1 VIKKEFYNF
10 ETENGNSKI
19 NIKNLEEKKMK
30 KIIILSLIIVL
41 LMGISFSVGSAKEFK
56 PKAEYTMTV
65 NVNPAFGWGMSAQKW
80 CDLIN
85 ERTDGKINVKP
96 YWGSQL
102 LAGKQM
108 NWFQAVAEGSI
119 DFAVESTINSSAVV
133 KSHNLFSLPFFINTF
148 ENLDKIEYGETG
160 KKMFAEMEKMQ
171 VKALAWGENGFR
183 QITNNIRPV
192 RTPEDMKGLR
202 LRVCPTPIYDDIFK
216 QLGADPIH
224 MNWGDAVTGF
234 QQGAVDGQENPYGV
248 LLPVKIWEYH
258 KYATNWNYLVD
269 PLLFVVNK
277 GVWDSFPE
285 DIQIIIKEAAEEAGI
300 WEKAFVR
307 RGLDG
312 DISIN
317 ILKDK
322 FGETLEILDQVAYVK
337 TMGMEVIEL
346 TAAELRAF
354 KEATKPVLDKWISEV
369 GVDFVAAA
377 TLDMSK

>member
-1 VIKKEFYNF
+1 
-10 ETENGNSKI
+10 
-19 NIKNLEEKKMK
+19 MK
-30 KIIILSLIIVL
+30 KITILSLVILL
-41 LMGISFSVGSAKEFK
+41 LMGIVFSVSSAKEFK

-65 NVNPAFGWGMSAQKW
+65 NVNPAFGWGMSAEKW
-80 CDLIN
+80 CDLIK

-108 NWFQAVAEGSI
+108 NWFQAVAEGSV

-133 KSHNLFSLPFFINTF
+133 KSHNLFSLPFFINTY
-148 ENLDKIEYGETG
+148 ENLDKIEYVETG
-160 KKMFAEMEKMQ
+160 KNMFAEMEKMQ

-183 QITNNIRPV
+183 QLTNNVRPV

-277 GVWDSFPE
+277 KVWDSFPE
-285 DIQIIIKEAAEEAGI
+285 DMQTIIKEAAEEAAM

-317 ILKDK
+317 ILKET
-322 FGETLEILDQVAYVK
+322 FGETPEISDQVAYVK
-337 TMGMEVIEL
+337 SKGLEVVEL
-346 TAAELRAF
+346 TKAELNAF
-354 KEATKPVLDKWISEV
+354 KEATKPVLDKWINEV

-377 TLDMSK
+377 KLDMAK

>member
-1 VIKKEFYNF
+1 
-10 ETENGNSKI
+10 
-19 NIKNLEEKKMK
+19 MK
-30 KIIILSLIIVL
+30 KITILSLVVVL
-41 LMGISFSVGSAKEFK
+41 LMGISFSACSAKEFK

-65 NVNPAFGWGMSAQKW
+65 NVNPAFGWGMGAQKW
-80 CDLIN
+80 CELIA
-85 ERTDGKINVKP
+85 ERTGGKINVKP

-133 KSHNLFSLPFFINTF
+133 KSHNLFSLPFFINTY

-183 QITNNIRPV
+183 QLTNNVRPV
-192 RTPEDMKGLR
+192 RTPEDMIGLR

-277 GVWDSFPE
+277 RVWDSFPE
-285 DIQIIIKEAAEEAGI
+285 DIQTIIKEAAEEAGM

-317 ILKDK
+317 ILKDT
-322 FGETLEILDQVAYVK
+322 FGETPEILDQVAYVK
-337 TMGMEVIEL
+337 SKGTEVIEL
-346 TAAELRAF
+346 TEAELRAF
-354 KEATKPVLDKWISEV
+354 KEATKPVLDKWIDEV
-369 GVDFVAAA
+369 GTDFVVSAK
-377 TLDMSK
+377 LDMAK

>member
-1 VIKKEFYNF
+1 
-10 ETENGNSKI
+10 
-19 NIKNLEEKKMK
+19 
-30 KIIILSLIIVL
+30 
-41 LMGISFSVGSAKEFK
+41 
-56 PKAEYTMTV
+56 
-65 NVNPAFGWGMSAQKW
+65 
-80 CDLIN
+80 
-85 ERTDGKINVKP
+85 
-96 YWGSQL
+96 
-102 LAGKQM
+102 
-108 NWFQAVAEGSI
+108 
-119 DFAVESTINSSAVV
+119 
-133 KSHNLFSLPFFINTF
+133 
-148 ENLDKIEYGETG
+148 
-160 KKMFAEMEKMQ
+160 MFAEMEKMQ

-285 DIQIIIKEAAEEAGI
+285 DIQTIIKEAAEEAGI

-317 ILKDK
+317 ILKET
-322 FGETLEILDQVAYVK
+322 FGETPEILDQIAYVK
-337 TMGMEVIEL
+337 TKGMEVVEL
-346 TAAELRAF
+346 TEAELTAF
-354 KEATKPVLDKWISEV
+354 KEATKPVLDKWIDEV
-369 GVDFVAAA
+369 GVDFVASAK
-377 TLDMSK
+377 LDMAE

>member
-1 VIKKEFYNF
+1 
-10 ETENGNSKI
+10 
-19 NIKNLEEKKMK
+19 MK
-30 KIIILSLIIVL
+30 KITILSLVVLL
-41 LMGISFSVGSAKEFK
+41 LMGIGFSISNTKEFK

-65 NVNPAFGWGMSAQKW
+65 NVNPAFGWGMGAQKW
-80 CDLIN
+80 CDLIK
-85 ERTDGKINVKP
+85 ERTGGKINVKP

-119 DFAVESTINSSAVV
+119 DFAVESTINSSSIV
-133 KSHNLFSLPFFINTF
+133 KSHNLFSLPFFINTY

-160 KKMFAEMEKMQ
+160 KKMFAEMDKMQ

-183 QITNNIRPV
+183 QLTNNVRPV

-202 LRVCPTPIYDDIFK
+202 LRVCPAPIYDDIFK
-216 QLGADPIH
+216 QLGAVPIN

-234 QQGAVDGQENPYGV
+234 QQGVVDGQENPYGV

-258 KYATNWNYLVD
+258 KYVTNWNYLVD

-277 GVWDSFPE
+277 RVWDSFPE
-285 DIQIIIKEAAEEAGI
+285 DIQTIIKEAAEEAGM

-317 ILKDK
+317 ILKET
-322 FGETLEILDQVAYVK
+322 FGETFEISDQVAYIK
-337 TMGMEVIEL
+337 SKGIEVVEL
-346 TAAELRAF
+346 NKAELIAF
-354 KEATKPVLDKWISEV
+354 KEATKPVLDKWINEV
-369 GVDFVAAA
+369 GVDFVSAAK
-377 TLDMSK
+377 LDMTK

>member
-1 VIKKEFYNF
+1 
-10 ETENGNSKI
+10 
-19 NIKNLEEKKMK
+19 MK
-30 KIIILSLIIVL
+30 KIIILSLVVL
-41 LMGISFSVGSAKEFK
+41 LFIGIIFSVSSAKEFT

-65 NVNPAFGWGMSAQKW
+65 NVSAAFGWGMSAQKW
-80 CDLIN
+80 CDLIK
-85 ERTDGKINVKP
+85 ERTGGQINVKP

-119 DFAVESTINSSAVV
+119 DFAVESTINSSSVV
-133 KSHNLFSLPFFINTF
+133 KSHNLFSLPFFINTY
-148 ENLDKIEYGETG
+148 ENLDKIEYGKTG

-183 QITNNIRPV
+183 QLTNNVRAV

-285 DIQIIIKEAAEEAGI
+285 DIQTIIKEAAEEAGI

-317 ILKDK
+317 ILKET
-322 FGETLEILDQVAYVK
+322 FGETPEILDQIAYVK
-337 TMGMEVIEL
+337 TKGMEVVEL
-346 TAAELRAF
+346 TEAELTAF
-354 KEATKPVLDKWISEV
+354 KEATKPVLDKWIDEV
-369 GVDFVAAA
+369 GVDFVASAK
-377 TLDMSK
+377 LDMTK

>member
-1 VIKKEFYNF
+1 
-10 ETENGNSKI
+10 
-19 NIKNLEEKKMK
+19 MK
-30 KIIILSLIIVL
+30 KLIILSLVILII
-41 LMGISFSVGSAKEFK
+41 MSVSLSICSAKEFK
-56 PKAEYTMTV
+56 PKAEYTLTL
-65 NVNPAFGWGMSAQKW
+65 NVGPAFGWGMGAVKW
-80 CDLIN
+80 CDLIKEKTN
-85 ERTDGKINVKP
+85 GKIIVKP
-96 YWGSQL
+96 YFGSQL

-133 KSHNLFSLPFFINTF
+133 KSHNLFSLPFFINTY
-148 ENLDKIEYGETG
+148 ENLDKIEYGKTG
-160 KKMFAEMEKMQ
+160 EKMFAEMEKMQ

-183 QITNNIRPV
+183 QLTNNV
-192 RTPEDMKGLR
+192 RLVSKPEDMKGLR

-248 LLPVKIWEYH
+248 LLPLKVWEYH
-258 KYATNWNYLVD
+258 KYVTNWTYLCD

-277 GVWDSFPE
+277 RVWDSFPE
-285 DIQIIIKEAAEEAGI
+285 DIQTIVKETAEEAGM

-317 ILKDK
+317 ILKNK
-322 FGETLEILDQVAYVK
+322 FGETPEILDQVTYVK
-337 TMGMEVIEL
+337 SKGMEVVVL
-346 TAAELRAF
+346 TDAELNAF
-354 KEATKPVLDKWISEV
+354 KEATKPVLDKWIHEV
-369 GVDFVAAA
+369 GVDFVATAK
-377 TLDMSK
+377 LDMAK

>member
-1 VIKKEFYNF
+1 
-10 ETENGNSKI
+10 
-19 NIKNLEEKKMK
+19 MK
-30 KIIILSLIIVL
+30 KLIILSLVVLL
-41 LMGISFSVGSAKEFK
+41 LMGIGFSVSSAQEFK

-65 NVNPAFGWGMSAQKW
+65 NVNATFGWGMGAQKW
-80 CDLIN
+80 CDLIS
-85 ERTDGKINVKP
+85 ERTGGKIIVKP

-108 NWFQAVAEGSI
+108 NWVQAVAEGSI
-119 DFAVESTINSSAVV
+119 DFAVESTINSSSVV

-160 KKMFAEMEKMQ
+160 KKLFSEMEKMQ

-183 QITNNIRPV
+183 QLTNNTRAV

-224 MNWGDAVTGF
+224 MNWADAVTGF
-234 QQGAVDGQENPYGV
+234 QQGAMDGQENPYGV

-258 KYATNWNYLVD
+258 QHATNWNYLAD

-277 GVWDSFPE
+277 RVWDSFPE
-285 DIQIIIKEAAEEAGI
+285 DIQTIVKEAAEEAGM

-317 ILKDK
+317 ILKDT
-322 FGETLEILDQVAYVK
+322 FGDTPEILDQIAYVK
-337 TMGMEVIEL
+337 SKGMEVVEL
-346 TAAELRAF
+346 TVAELNAF
-354 KEATKPVLDKWISEV
+354 KEATQPVMDKWITEV
-369 GVDFVAAA
+369 GTDFVAAA
-377 TLDMSK
+377 KLDMAK

>member
-1 VIKKEFYNF
+1 
-10 ETENGNSKI
+10 
-19 NIKNLEEKKMK
+19 MK
-30 KIIILSLIIVL
+30 KITILSLVVLL
-41 LMGISFSVGSAKEFK
+41 LMGIIFSVGSAKEFK

-80 CDLIN
+80 CDIIA
-85 ERTDGKINVKP
+85 EKTGGKINVKP

-108 NWFQAVAEGSI
+108 NWFQAVAEGSV
-119 DFAVESTINSSAVV
+119 DFAVESTINSSSVV
-133 KSHNLFSLPFFINTF
+133 KSHNLFSLPFFINTY
-148 ENLDKIEYGETG
+148 ENLDKIEYGKTG
-160 KKMFAEMEKMQ
+160 EMMFAEMEKMQ

-202 LRVCPTPIYDDIFK
+202 LRVCPTPIYDDIYK

-277 GVWDSFPE
+277 RVWDSFPE
-285 DIQIIIKEAAEEAGI
+285 DIQTNIKEAAEEAGM

-322 FGETLEILDQVAYVK
+322 FGETPEILDQVAYVK
-337 TMGMEVIEL
+337 SKGMEVVDL
-346 TAAELRAF
+346 TDAELNAF
-354 KEATKPVLDKWISEV
+354 KEATKPVLDKWIHEV
-369 GVDFVAAA
+369 GVDFVANAK
-377 TLDMSK
+377 LDMAK

>member
-1 VIKKEFYNF
+1 
-10 ETENGNSKI
+10 
-19 NIKNLEEKKMK
+19 MK
-30 KIIILSLIIVL
+30 KITILSLVVL
-41 LMGISFSVGSAKEFK
+41 LLIGFIFSISSAEEFK
-56 PKAEYTMTV
+56 PKTEYAMTV

-80 CDLIN
+80 CDLIK

-96 YWGSQL
+96 YWNSQL

-119 DFAVESTINSSAVV
+119 DFAVESTINSSSIV
-133 KSHNLFSLPFFINTF
+133 KSHNLFSLPFFINTY

-183 QITNNIRPV
+183 QLTNDKKPV

-202 LRVCPTPIYDDIFK
+202 LRVCPAPIYDDIFK
-216 QLGADPIH
+216 QLGADPIN
-224 MNWGDAVTGF
+224 MNWGDAVASF

-269 PLLFVVNK
+269 PLLFVVSK
-277 GVWDSFPE
+277 RVWDSFPE
-285 DIQIIIKEAAEEAGI
+285 DIQAIIEETAKETAM

-322 FGETLEILDQVAYVK
+322 FGETPEILDQIVYVK
-337 TMGMEVIEL
+337 SKGMEVVEL
-346 TAAELRAF
+346 TQEELNAF
-354 KEATKPVLDKWISEV
+354 KEATKPVLDKWINEV
-369 GVDFVAAA
+369 GVDFISAAK
-377 TLDMSK
+377 LDMTK

>member
-1 VIKKEFYNF
+1 
-10 ETENGNSKI
+10 
-19 NIKNLEEKKMK
+19 MK
-30 KIIILSLIIVL
+30 KIVILSLVVLL
-41 LMGISFSVGSAKEFK
+41 LMGISFSAGSAQEFK
-56 PKAEYTMTV
+56 PKTEYTMTL
-65 NVNPAFGWGMSAQKW
+65 NVGNTMGWGMGAQKW

-85 ERTDGKINVKP
+85 ERTGGKINVKP

-119 DFAVESTINSSAVV
+119 DFAVESTINSSPVV

-160 KKMFAEMEKMQ
+160 KKLFAEMEKMQ

-183 QITNNIRPV
+183 QLTNNIRPV
-192 RTPEDMKGLR
+192 RTPEDTKGLS

-224 MNWGDAVTGF
+224 MNWADAVTGF
-234 QQGAVDGQENPYGV
+234 QQGAVDGQENPYGI

-258 KYATNWNYLVD
+258 KYVTNWNYLAD

-277 GVWDSFPE
+277 RVWDSFPK
-285 DIQIIIKEAAEEAGI
+285 DIQTIIKETAEEAGM

-317 ILKDK
+317 LLKDK
-322 FGETLEILDQVAYVK
+322 FGETPDILDQIAYVK
-337 TMGMEVIEL
+337 TMGMEVAKL
-346 TAAELRAF
+346 TEAELNAF
-354 KEATKPVLDKWISEV
+354 KEATKPVLDKWITEV
-369 GVDFVAAA
+369 GTDFVAAA
-377 TLDMSK
+377 KLDMAK

>member
-1 VIKKEFYNF
+1 
-10 ETENGNSKI
+10 
-19 NIKNLEEKKMK
+19 MK
-30 KIIILSLIIVL
+30 KIIILSLVVL
-41 LMGISFSVGSAKEFK
+41 LFMGIIFSVSSAKEFT

-65 NVNPAFGWGMSAQKW
+65 NVSAAFGWGMSAQKW
-80 CDLIN
+80 CDLIK
-85 ERTDGKINVKP
+85 ERTGGQINVKP

-119 DFAVESTINSSAVV
+119 DFAVESTINSSSVV
-133 KSHNLFSLPFFINTF
+133 KSHNLFSLPFFINTY

-171 VKALAWGENGFR
+171 VKALSWGENGFR
-183 QITNNIRPV
+183 QLTNNVRAV

-285 DIQIIIKEAAEEAGI
+285 DIQTIIKEAAEEAGI

-317 ILKDK
+317 ILKET
-322 FGETLEILDQVAYVK
+322 FGETPEILDQIAYVK
-337 TMGMEVIEL
+337 TKGMEVVEL
-346 TAAELRAF
+346 TEAELTAF
-354 KEATKPVLDKWISEV
+354 KEATKPVLDKWIDEV
-369 GVDFVAAA
+369 GVDFVASAK
-377 TLDMSK
+377 LDMTK

>member
-1 VIKKEFYNF
+1 LIK
-10 ETENGNSKI
+10 
-19 NIKNLEEKKMK
+19 
-30 KIIILSLIIVL
+30 
-41 LMGISFSVGSAKEFK
+41 
-56 PKAEYTMTV
+56 
-65 NVNPAFGWGMSAQKW
+65 
-80 CDLIN
+80 

-108 NWFQAVAEGSI
+108 NWFQAVAEGSV

-133 KSHNLFSLPFFINTF
+133 KSHNLFSLPFFINTY

-183 QITNNIRPV
+183 QLTNNVRPV

-277 GVWDSFPE
+277 KVWDSFPE
-285 DIQIIIKEAAEEAGI
+285 DIQAIVKEAAEEAAM

-317 ILKDK
+317 ILKET
-322 FGETLEILDQVAYVK
+322 FGER
-337 TMGMEVIEL
+337 GRIECL
-346 TAAELRAF
+346 
-354 KEATKPVLDKWISEV
+354 
-369 GVDFVAAA
+369 
-377 TLDMSK
+377 

>member
-1 VIKKEFYNF
+1 
-10 ETENGNSKI
+10 
-19 NIKNLEEKKMK
+19 MK
-30 KIIILSLIIVL
+30 KITILSLVILL
-41 LMGISFSVGSAKEFK
+41 LMGIVFSVSSAKEFK

-65 NVNPAFGWGMSAQKW
+65 NVNPAFGWGMSAEKW
-80 CDLIN
+80 CDLIK

-108 NWFQAVAEGSI
+108 NWFQAVAEGSV

-133 KSHNLFSLPFFINTF
+133 KSHNLFSLPFFINTY

-183 QITNNIRPV
+183 QLTNNVRPV

-277 GVWDSFPE
+277 KVWDSFPE
-285 DIQIIIKEAAEEAGI
+285 DMQTIIKEAAEEAAM

-317 ILKDK
+317 ILKET
-322 FGETLEILDQVAYVK
+322 FGETPEISDQVAYVK
-337 TMGMEVIEL
+337 SKGLEVVEL
-346 TAAELRAF
+346 TKAELNAF
-354 KEATKPVLDKWISEV
+354 KEATKPVLDKWINEV

-377 TLDMSK
+377 KLDMAK

>member
-1 VIKKEFYNF
+1 
-10 ETENGNSKI
+10 
-19 NIKNLEEKKMK
+19 MK
-30 KIIILSLIIVL
+30 KIIILSLVVLL
-41 LMGISFSVGSAKEFK
+41 LMGIIFSVSSAQEFK
-56 PKAEYTMTV
+56 PKAEYTLTL
-65 NVNPAFGWGMSAQKW
+65 NVGPTFGWGMGAVKW
-80 CDLIN
+80 CELIK
-85 ERTDGKINVKP
+85 ERTEGKIIVKP
-96 YWGSQL
+96 YFGSQL

-133 KSHNLFSLPFFINTF
+133 KSHNLFSLPFFINTY

-160 KKMFAEMEKMQ
+160 KKMFAQMEKMQ

-183 QITNNIRPV
+183 QLTNNVRPV
-192 RTPEDMKGLR
+192 KAVEDMKGLR

-258 KYATNWNYLVD
+258 KYVTNWNYLVD
-269 PLLFVVNK
+269 PLIFCVNK
-277 GVWDSFPE
+277 RVWDSFPE
-285 DIQIIIKEAAEEAGI
+285 DIQTIIKETAEEAAM

-317 ILKDK
+317 ILKEQ
-322 FGETLEILDQVAYVK
+322 FGETPEILNQIAYVK
-337 TMGMEVIEL
+337 TMGMEVVEF
-346 TAAELRAF
+346 TEAELNAF
-354 KEATKPVLDKWISEV
+354 KEATKPVLDKWIPEV
-369 GVDFVAAA
+369 GVDFVTAAK
-377 TLDMSK
+377 LDMSK

>member
-1 VIKKEFYNF
+1 
-10 ETENGNSKI
+10 
-19 NIKNLEEKKMK
+19 MK
-30 KIIILSLIIVL
+30 KVIILSLVVVL
-41 LMGISFSVGSAKEFK
+41 LMGISFSVCSAKEFK

-65 NVNPAFGWGMSAQKW
+65 NVNPAFGWGMGAQKW
-80 CDLIN
+80 CELII
-85 ERTDGKINVKP
+85 ERTGGKINVKP

-108 NWFQAVAEGSI
+108 NWFQAVAEGSV
-119 DFAVESTINSSAVV
+119 DFAVESTINSSSVV
-133 KSHNLFSLPFFINTF
+133 KSHNLFSLPFFINTY
-148 ENLDKIEYGETG
+148 ENLDKIEYGKTG
-160 KKMFAEMEKMQ
+160 EKMFAEMEKMQ

-183 QITNNIRPV
+183 CLTNNLRAV

-248 LLPVKIWEYH
+248 LLPLKVWEYH
-258 KYATNWNYLVD
+258 KYVTNWTYLCD

-277 GVWDSFPE
+277 KVWDSFPE
-285 DIQIIIKEAAEEAGI
+285 DIQTIIKETAEEAGM

-322 FGETLEILDQVAYVK
+322 FGETPEILDQVAYVK
-337 TMGMEVIEL
+337 SKGMEVVEF
-346 TAAELRAF
+346 TEAELNAF
-354 KEATKPVLDKWISEV
+354 KEATKPVLDKWVHEV
-369 GVDFVAAA
+369 GVDFVTNAK
-377 TLDMSK
+377 LDMAK

>member
-1 VIKKEFYNF
+1 
-10 ETENGNSKI
+10 
-19 NIKNLEEKKMK
+19 MK
-30 KIIILSLIIVL
+30 KITILSLVVVL
-41 LMGISFSVGSAKEFK
+41 LMGIIFSVSSAKEFT

-65 NVNPAFGWGMSAQKW
+65 NVGNTFGWGMSAQKW
-80 CDLIN
+80 CDLIE
-85 ERTDGKINVKP
+85 ERTGGKINVKP

-133 KSHNLFSLPFFINTF
+133 KSHNLFSLPFFINTY
-148 ENLDKIEYGETG
+148 ENLDKIEYGEAG

-285 DIQIIIKEAAEEAGI
+285 DIQTIIKEAAEEAGI

-317 ILKDK
+317 ILKET
-322 FGETLEILDQVAYVK
+322 FGETPEILDQIAYVK
-337 TMGMEVIEL
+337 TKGMEVVEL
-346 TAAELRAF
+346 TEAELTAF
-354 KEATKPVLDKWISEV
+354 KEATKPVLDKWIDEV
-369 GVDFVAAA
+369 GVDFVASAK
-377 TLDMSK
+377 LDMTK

>member
-1 VIKKEFYNF
+1 
-10 ETENGNSKI
+10 
-19 NIKNLEEKKMK
+19 MK
-30 KIIILSLIIVL
+30 KITILSLVVL
-41 LMGISFSVGSAKEFK
+41 LLIGFIFSISSAEEFK
-56 PKAEYTMTV
+56 PKTEYTMTV

-80 CDLIN
+80 CDLIK
-85 ERTDGKINVKP
+85 ERTDGKVNVKP
-96 YWGSQL
+96 YWNSQL

-119 DFAVESTINSSAVV
+119 DFAVESTINSSSIV
-133 KSHNLFSLPFFINTF
+133 KSHNLFSLPFFINTY

-183 QITNNIRPV
+183 QLTNDKKPV

-202 LRVCPTPIYDDIFK
+202 LRVCPAPIYDDIFK
-216 QLGADPIH
+216 QLGADPIN
-224 MNWGDAVTGF
+224 MNWGDAVASF

-269 PLLFVVNK
+269 PLLFVVSK
-277 GVWDSFPE
+277 RVWDSFPE
-285 DIQIIIKEAAEEAGI
+285 DIQAIIEETAKETAM

-322 FGETLEILDQVAYVK
+322 FGETPEILDQIVYVK
-337 TMGMEVIEL
+337 SKGMEVVEL
-346 TAAELRAF
+346 TQEELNAF
-354 KEATKPVLDKWISEV
+354 KEATKPVLDKWINEV
-369 GVDFVAAA
+369 GADFISAAK
-377 TLDMSK
+377 LDMTK

>member
-1 VIKKEFYNF
+1 
-10 ETENGNSKI
+10 
-19 NIKNLEEKKMK
+19 MK
-30 KIIILSLIIVL
+30 KIIILSLVVL
-41 LMGISFSVGSAKEFK
+41 LFIGIIFSVSSAKEFT

-65 NVNPAFGWGMSAQKW
+65 NVSAAFGWGMSAQKW
-80 CDLIN
+80 CDLIK
-85 ERTDGKINVKP
+85 ERTGGQINVKP

-119 DFAVESTINSSAVV
+119 DFAVESTINSSSVV
-133 KSHNLFSLPFFINTF
+133 KSHNLFSLPFFINTY
-148 ENLDKIEYGETG
+148 ENLDKIEYGKTG
-160 KKMFAEMEKMQ
+160 KKMFAEKMQ

-183 QITNNIRPV
+183 QLTNNVRAV

-285 DIQIIIKEAAEEAGI
+285 DIQTIIKEAAEEAGI

-317 ILKDK
+317 ILKET
-322 FGETLEILDQVAYVK
+322 FGETPEILDQIAYVK
-337 TMGMEVIEL
+337 TKGMEVVEL
-346 TAAELRAF
+346 TEAELTAF
-354 KEATKPVLDKWISEV
+354 KEATKPVLDKWIDEV
-369 GVDFVAAA
+369 GVDFVASAK
-377 TLDMSK
+377 LDMTK

>member
-1 VIKKEFYNF
+1 
-10 ETENGNSKI
+10 
-19 NIKNLEEKKMK
+19 MK
-30 KIIILSLIIVL
+30 KITILSLVVLL
-41 LMGISFSVGSAKEFK
+41 LMGIIFSVSSAKEFK

-80 CDLIN
+80 CDLIQ
-85 ERTDGKINVKP
+85 ERTGGKINVKP

-133 KSHNLFSLPFFINTF
+133 KSHNLFSLPFFINTY

-183 QITNNIRPV
+183 QLTNNVRAV
-192 RTPEDMKGLR
+192 RTPEDMIGLR

-277 GVWDSFPE
+277 RVWDSFPE
-285 DIQIIIKEAAEEAGI
+285 DIQIIIKEAAEEAGM

-317 ILKDK
+317 ILKDT
-322 FGETLEILDQVAYVK
+322 FGETPEILDQVAYVK
-337 TMGMEVIEL
+337 SKGTEVIEL
-346 TAAELRAF
+346 TEAELRAF
-354 KEATKPVLDKWISEV
+354 KEATKPVLDKWVSEV
-369 GVDFVAAA
+369 GTDFVTAA

>member
-1 VIKKEFYNF
+1 
-10 ETENGNSKI
+10 
-19 NIKNLEEKKMK
+19 
-30 KIIILSLIIVL
+30 
-41 LMGISFSVGSAKEFK
+41 
-56 PKAEYTMTV
+56 
-65 NVNPAFGWGMSAQKW
+65 
-80 CDLIN
+80 
-85 ERTDGKINVKP
+85 
-96 YWGSQL
+96 
-102 LAGKQM
+102 M

-119 DFAVESTINSSAVV
+119 DFAVESTINSSSVV
-133 KSHNLFSLPFFINTF
+133 KSHNLFSLPFFINTY

-183 QITNNIRPV
+183 QLTNNVRAV

-258 KYATNWNYLVD
+258 KYVTNWNYLVD

-277 GVWDSFPE
+277 R
-285 DIQIIIKEAAEEAGI
+285 

-322 FGETLEILDQVAYVK
+322 FGETPEISDQIAYVK
-337 TMGMEVIEL
+337 SKGMEVVDL
-346 TAAELRAF
+346 TEAELNAF
-354 KEATKPVLDKWISEV
+354 KEATKPVLDKWITEV
-369 GVDFVAAA
+369 GTDFV
-377 TLDMSK
+377 LLPP

>member
-1 VIKKEFYNF
+1 
-10 ETENGNSKI
+10 
-19 NIKNLEEKKMK
+19 MK
-30 KIIILSLIIVL
+30 KIIILSLVVLL
-41 LMGISFSVGSAKEFK
+41 LMGIIFSVSSAKEFT

-119 DFAVESTINSSAVV
+119 DFAVESTINSSSVV
-133 KSHNLFSLPFFINTF
+133 KSHNLFSLPFFINTY

-183 QITNNIRPV
+183 QITNNVRAV

-277 GVWDSFPE
+277 RVWDSFPE
-285 DIQIIIKEAAEEAGI
+285 DIQTIIKEAAEEAGM

-317 ILKDK
+317 ILKET
-322 FGETLEILDQVAYVK
+322 FGETPEILDQIAYVK
-337 TMGMEVIEL
+337 SKGTEVIEL
-346 TAAELRAF
+346 TAAELNAF
-354 KEATKPVLDKWISEV
+354 KEATKPVLDKWINEV

-377 TLDMSK
+377 TLDMAK